1 MELTSNDFIEFIKER
16 KSVRSF
22 IYKTIDKSTINEII
36 EAGRWAPSGRNSQ
49 PWKVCVVIHPTLK
62 RMIAENTKYG
72 GIIEEAYVNFV
83 VFLDLERGYDRTK
96 DLQAIGAFIQNILL
110 AVHAKE
116 DLGAV
121 WIGEILNKKEQVNE
135 IFKFPADKFEL
146 MGVVAIGI
154 VDEAR
159 EKIGE
164 KSRERRSVDEFMD
177 WY

>member
-1 MELTSNDFIEFIKER
+1 MELTSNEFIEFIKER
-16 KSVRSF
+16 KSVRCF
-22 IYKTIDKSTINEII
+22 IYKTISKDIINNILET
-36 EAGRWAPSGRNSQ
+36 ARWAPSGNNSQ

-62 RMIAENTKYG
+62 RMLSDLTKYG

-83 VFLDLERGYDRTK
+83 IFLDLERGYDRTK

-110 AVHAKE
+110 GVHAQN

-121 WIGEILNKKEQVNE
+121 WIGEILNRKKEVNE
-135 IFKFPADKFEL
+135 IFKFPVEKLEL
-146 MGVVAIGI
+146 MGVVAVGI

-159 EKIGE
+159 EKARE
-164 KSRERRSVDEFMD
+164 QSRERRSVDEFTD